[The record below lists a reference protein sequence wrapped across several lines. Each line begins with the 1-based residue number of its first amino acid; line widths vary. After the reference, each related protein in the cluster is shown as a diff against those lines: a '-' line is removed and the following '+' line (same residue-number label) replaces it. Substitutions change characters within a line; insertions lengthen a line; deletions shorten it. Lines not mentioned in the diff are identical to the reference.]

1 MGAATFGPARQVN
14 VLART
19 SDASYPGTPVALKG
33 AMLRITVEP
42 SPTVVRLKLEGN
54 LGGGW
59 VSELE
64 DCWRSANSSLGGRPL
79 CLDLTAVERVDRAGR
94 YLLALVRCNG
104 TQLIASG
111 AVLTELVRSLEGDW
125 PLTHE

>member
-19 SDASYPGTPVALKG
+19 SDASGPGTAVAPRG

-42 SPTVVRLKLEGN
+42 SPTAVRLRLEGN
-54 LGGGW
+54 IGGAW

-64 DCWRSANSSLGGRPL
+64 DCWRSTSSSLGGRPL
-79 CLDLTAVERVDRAGR
+79 CLDLTAVERVDMAGR
-94 YLLALVRCNG
+94 YLLALMRRDG

-111 AVLTELVRSLEGDW
+111 ALMTELVRSLEGDW
-125 PLTHE
+125 PLTDE